1 MIANM
6 QILARFRRLSWVAGA
21 LVLALALAV
30 GCSDDE
36 ENGGPLTGLAP
47 DFSIPDVNPN
57 SATFDS
63 TVSPR
68 DYLSQV
74 SAWYFGHST

>member
-1 MIANM
+1 MMKAM
-6 QILARFRRLSWVAGA
+6 KSLAGA
-21 LVLALALAV
+21 IGTLGFVLAALAG

-36 ENGGPLTGLAP
+36 SNGPSGLVP
-47 DFSIPDVNPN
+47 DFSLPDVNPN

-63 TVSPR
+63 TISPR
-68 DYLSQV
+68 DYLGRV

>member
-6 QILARFRRLSWVAGA
+6 WNMNRSPRGSRVAGA
-21 LVLALALAV
+21 FVLALALAM
-30 GCSDDE
+30 GCSDDDE
-36 ENGGPLTGLAP
+36 SGGLTGLAP
-47 DFSIPDVNPN
+47 DFSILDVNPN

-63 TVSPR
+63 TISPR
-68 DYLSQV
+68 DYLGRV